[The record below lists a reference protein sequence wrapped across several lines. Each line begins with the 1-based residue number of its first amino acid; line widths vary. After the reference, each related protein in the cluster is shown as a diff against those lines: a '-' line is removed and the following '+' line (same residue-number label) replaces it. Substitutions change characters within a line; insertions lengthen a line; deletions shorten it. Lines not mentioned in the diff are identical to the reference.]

1 MDDLNLG
8 QLAQQIKWLE
18 DERRKDKAQVAI
30 LQEQLTGQAREI
42 AEASRR
48 LQEMD
53 AALKASQSMAARLL
67 NTDRVLEEFK
77 ADVVAMVNRLDD
89 ERKKSERETERIRN
103 LSIETLQRQ
112 VNEIKIEMPRL
123 GKIED
128 ELPSRRAEEKRLA
141 ELVLRLQ
148 PQIDAAV
155 QLAEERTRGVPY
167 LEEGRRQD
175 LKRLLVVEQESII
188 QLKKL
193 DLLAGKLQVL
203 EDALGKT
210 LARFEPVAARL
221 SDHDKQ
227 LDDLRSTHF
236 RLQQQVKS
244 FESLLSQLRDQ
255 VVDYTG
261 VMNKLR
267 EQALI
272 NQRAEAELN
281 SFQETLRMRVAEL
294 SEVERF
300 FEERVKKQFDDFLAE
315 FEKRWGKLEPHIEER
330 WHEHERAHRA
340 EEDRLERLE
349 GVPAAL
355 QEQITT
361 LRADHNKF
369 LQAFI
374 ESVTGLVETKSS
386 LPQYPVSPA
395 QTPEDGIGRLLLG
408 LKHPGLPL
416 VHQHLR
422 GHGRLLHHRA
432 FRGQITEEDGD
443 AAFGVIGAGKG
454 ADHLGIPDLDTLQV
468 LAQ

>member
-8 QLAQQIKWLE
+8 QLAQQIKWME
-18 DERRKDKAQVAI
+18 DERRKDKAQMAT
-30 LQEQLTGQAREI
+30 LQEQIVGQAREI
-42 AEASRR
+42 AETSRR

-53 AALKASQSMAARLL
+53 NTLKASQTLVARLL

-77 ADVVAMVNRLDD
+77 ADVVAMINRLDD
-89 ERKKSERETERIRN
+89 DRKKSEREMERIRN
-103 LSIETLQRQ
+103 LSFETLQRQ
-112 VNEIKIEMPRL
+112 MNEIKVEIPRI
-123 GKIED
+123 GKIEE
-128 ELPSRRAEEKRLA
+128 ELPGRRAEEKRLA
-141 ELVLRLQ
+141 ELVQRLQ

-175 LKRLLVVEQESII
+175 LKRLLAVEHESIG

-193 DLLAGKLQVL
+193 DAVAGKLQVL
-203 EDALGKT
+203 EDALGKIPP
-210 LARFEPVAARL
+210 RFEPLAARL

-227 LDDLRSTHF
+227 LDDLRSGDF

-244 FESLLSQLRDQ
+244 FESLLNQVRDQ

-300 FEERVKKQFDDFLAE
+300 FEERVKKQFEDFLAE
-315 FEKRWGKLEPHIEER
+315 FEKRWGKLEPRIEEN

-340 EEDRLERLE
+340 EEERLERME
-349 GVPAAL
+349 AAPAPL
-355 QEQITT
+355 QEQIAT
-361 LRADHNKF
+361 LRADHEKF
-369 LQAFI
+369 LQVFI
-374 ESVTGLVETKSS
+374 EAVTGLVETRST
-386 LPQYPVSPA
+386 LPQYPVPPA
-395 QTPEDGIGRLLLG
+395 QTPEDGM
-408 LKHPGLPL
+408 GLP
-416 VHQHLR
+416 
-422 GHGRLLHHRA
+422 GSLLDR
-432 FRGQITEEDGD
+432 R
-443 AAFGVIGAGKG
+443 
-454 ADHLGIPDLDTLQV
+454 
-468 LAQ
+468 